1 MKKSM
6 LTSTLLATLLLSTSY
21 STLAS
26 NSIFQVAVVKGA
38 VGTTDLTE
46 GKVESG
52 IKKLTSSEKTQDFY
66 ANKMNLCVAYLQS
79 DLSHSNKS
87 ESACTDAINT
97 LESVKRQS
105 NKVKFLTALNYSNR
119 GVARYRKNQLV
130 AALAD
135 FKAAVAIDQNLI
147 TNANLASIRQLLPA
161 TKVDSNVELSD

>member
-1 MKKSM
+1 MKMKKSM

-66 ANKMNLCVAYLQS
+66 ANKMNLKVSALIDDAYINMGTPKL
-79 DLSHSNKS
+79 LKEFNYWNKYFN
-87 ESACTDAINT
+87 E
-97 LESVKRQS
+97 Q
-105 NKVKFLTALNYSNR
+105 
-119 GVARYRKNQLV
+119 
-130 AALAD
+130 
-135 FKAAVAIDQNLI
+135 
-147 TNANLASIRQLLPA
+147 
-161 TKVDSNVELSD
+161 